1 MPWDIDI
8 RTVLCSIQEA
18 LSTYMKTT
26 MDVKNWK
33 NLQPSLQTFSAT
45 SYGNMWQRGRIW
57 LQSAM
62 VRARAFIVFGNNCD
76 AGNQTKDLKI
86 YCLTTKLVPNAN
98 LTLGS
103 FINIKFCLEESLR

>member
-8 RTVLCSIQEA
+8 RTVLCLIQEA

-45 SYGNMWQRGRIW
+45 SYGNMWQRGRI
-57 LQSAM
+57 
-62 VRARAFIVFGNNCD
+62 
-76 AGNQTKDLKI
+76 
-86 YCLTTKLVPNAN
+86 
-98 LTLGS
+98 
-103 FINIKFCLEESLR
+103 